1 MARARDRQNR
11 VHLRPAG
18 EVGGLPVDRSA
29 GDVRLCG
36 TDAMA
41 VALSPGPV
49 WVEPRWLP
57 TETSDAYN
65 VPIRGQVF

>member
-11 VHLRPAG
+11 IHLHPAG
-18 EVGGLPVDRSA
+18 EVRGLPVDRSA

-36 TDAMA
+36 TNAMA
-41 VALSPGPV
+41 VALSPGPM

-57 TETSDAYN
+57 TETSDACK
-65 VPIRGQVF
+65 VTIRGQGF